1 MKHIIASAVI
11 VVGAAGSALA
21 GGAQVQV
28 TIESLAQANG
38 VALSPFTV
46 GFHDGSFDSFDN
58 GSAANAATQNI
69 AEFGNGAQW
78 MTDFAA
84 SQPNGVAGVVV
95 ATTNAFGPGI
105 YLPGATGSMT
115 FNLDPAMNRF
125 FSYGAM
131 VVPSNDRFVGNDN
144 PMGIEIFDAGGNF
157 VASSFTVFASQIW
170 DAGTEVDGTF
180 GAAFIVGSSAGD
192 HTPQAGVVSLNGDFS
207 AYGGQAT
214 PAGYDFIGLPG
225 PNDPVVRISFA
236 VVPAPGATSMGLMT
250 LGMLSRRRR

>member
-11 VVGAAGSALA
+11 VAATAGAALA
-21 GGAQVQV
+21 GGTQVQV
-28 TIESLAQANG
+28 TIESLAPANG

-46 GFHDGSFDSFDN
+46 GFHDGAFDSFDN
-58 GSAANAATQNI
+58 GSAANSATQNV
-69 AEFGNGAQW
+69 AEFGDGTQW
-78 MTDFAA
+78 MADFAA
-84 SQPNGVAGVVV
+84 SQPNGVGGVVT

-105 YLPGATGSMT
+105 YLSGATGSMT
-115 FNLDPAMNRF
+115 FNLDPAMNRY

-180 GAAFIVGSSAGD
+180 GAAFIVGSNAGD
-192 HTPQAGVVSLNGDFS
+192 HTAQGGVVSLNSDFS
-207 AYGGQAT
+207 AYDGQAT
-214 PAGYDFIGLPG
+214 PAGYDFIALPG
-225 PNDPVVRISFA
+225 PNDALVRISFA
-236 VVPAPGATSMGLMT
+236 VVPAPGAASIGLMT
-250 LGMLSRRRR
+250 LGLLSRRRR